1 MVRSSM
7 VFTFPTPVLQAFF
20 YLDIAR
26 FLHGNLHVQNLQ
38 ISFVHAW
45 FLNSGRANLH
55 GRFFSRGTCARDD
68 ADDGKNFMNNQN
80 NEVRVMRAAR
90 RRQSLTQLDLAR
102 LARCCAQTNTKYTFL
117 TWTSLVPTVGATSG
131 STCAL
136 SKNIYSTRLPTPSC
150 KLTGAFSTRQRIGP
164 SCSR

>member
-80 NEVRVMRAAR
+80 NEVRVMRLAR

-102 LARCCAQTNTKYTFL
+102 LVGCTESMVSRMETGRTYPDAELKARVSEVL
-117 TWTSLVPTVGATSG
+117 GIETWEVGV
-131 STCAL
+131 
-136 SKNIYSTRLPTPSC
+136 
-150 KLTGAFSTRQRIGP
+150 
-164 SCSR
+164 

>member
-7 VFTFPTPVLQAFF
+7 VFTFLTPVFTGVF

-38 ISFVHAW
+38 ISFVHTW

-80 NEVRVMRAAR
+80 NEVRVMRLAR

-102 LARCCAQTNTKYTFL
+102 LVGCTESMASRMETGRTYPDAELKARVAEVL
-117 TWTSLVPTVGATSG
+117 GIETWEVGV
-131 STCAL
+131 
-136 SKNIYSTRLPTPSC
+136 
-150 KLTGAFSTRQRIGP
+150 
-164 SCSR
+164 